1 MKKIMLIS
9 FVFLI
14 IVSIMT
20 VTCMPASALGRFD
33 SEWGTESDGITL
45 PPTFRINLPGFY
57 ESCPGTS
64 GFPNADFEQ
73 GLKYWMSNTDEK
85 PSNNAKIVEENGN
98 KFLRLSGDEAFDGI
112 ESARFVDS
120 RVKVGDSLA
129 IMYDWRADDPSFQ
142 IVLKQYLTEPGTIKL
157 QRLSM
162 RTGVNVVEAYT
173 DQEWN
178 TTVTQVETN
187 EFPTSRVLEPENE
200 AKAIY
205 LSFLLEISNPS
216 TVVDIDNLKLV
227 IYNKTTGKI
236 KDLDGKELYD
246 TKNLKGNV
254 VEEVLKEED
263 FAGIDYNA
271 LSSSDKAELSPVKE
285 DNKNSEKTSENKDYT
300 MIIILIVGAV
310 IVVGAAA
317 VVLIIVKRKKNSA
330 PLSETENEDSPD
342 ESIPTE
348 E

>member
-1 MKKIMLIS
+1 MMG
-9 FVFLI
+9 
-14 IVSIMT
+14 
-20 VTCMPASALGRFD
+20 TCMSASALGRFD
-33 SEWGTESDGITL
+33 SEWGTESGGITL
-45 PPTFRINLPGFY
+45 PPSFKNNLPGFY
-57 ESCPGTS
+57 ENCPGTS

-85 PSNNAKIVEENGN
+85 PSNNAEIVEEDGN
-98 KFLRLSGDEAFDGI
+98 KFLRLSGDEAYDGI

-142 IVLKQYLTEPGTIKL
+142 IVLKQYLTEPGTIKV

-200 AKAIY
+200 TKTIY

-246 TKNLKGNV
+246 AKNLKKDV
-254 VEEVLKEED
+254 VEEKLTEED
-263 FAGIDYNA
+263 FADIDY
-271 LSSSDKAELSPVKE
+271 KATYASGKKKT
-285 DNKNSEKTSENKDYT
+285 KNPFA
-300 MIIILIVGAV
+300 IIGSNDGEGGFIANNIWIIVAV
-310 IVVGAAA
+310 AVVVIIAAAA
-317 VVLIIVKRKKNSA
+317 VVIIVVKKKKA
-330 PLSETENEDSPD
+330 VTPEDATIEET
-342 ESIPTE
+342 PTE

>member
-14 IVSIMT
+14 IVSIMMG
-20 VTCMPASALGRFD
+20 TCMPASALGRFD
-33 SEWGTESDGITL
+33 SEWGTESGGITL
-45 PPTFRINLPGFY
+45 PPSFKNNLPGFY
-57 ESCPGTS
+57 ENCPGTS

-73 GLKYWMSNTDEK
+73 GLKYWMSNTNEK
-85 PSNNAKIVEENGN
+85 PSNNAEIVEEDGN
-98 KFLRLSGDEAFDGI
+98 KFLRLSGDEAYDGI
-112 ESARFVDS
+112 ESVRFVDS

-129 IMYDWRADDPSFQ
+129 IMYDWRAGDPSFQ
-142 IVLKQYLTEPGTIKL
+142 IVLKQYLAEPNTIKL

-200 AKAIY
+200 TKAIY

-216 TVVDIDNLKLV
+216 AVVDIDNLKLV

-236 KDLDGKELYD
+236 RDLDGKELYD
-246 TKNLKGNV
+246 ANNLKKDV
-254 VEEVLKEED
+254 VEEKLTEED
-263 FAGIDYNA
+263 FADIDY
-271 LSSSDKAELSPVKE
+271 KATYASGKKKT
-285 DNKNSEKTSENKDYT
+285 KNPFA
-300 MIIILIVGAV
+300 IIGSNDGEGGFIANNIWIIVAV
-310 IVVGAAA
+310 AVFVIIAAAA
-317 VVLIIVKRKKNSA
+317 VVIIVVKKKKA
-330 PLSETENEDSPD
+330 VTPEDATIEET
-342 ESIPTE
+342 PTE